1 MVGVLN
7 QYCSSKSA
15 LRKPKMDFIAI
26 FLLCLLSVLG
36 SVLAKN
42 QNKNISGFECY
53 LDGVCFKPGYERR
66 IAPKNEFFVTL
77 YPPKRTIL
85 RKVDVFES
93 TISLD
98 MFKAKME
105 WSDQRLRMASKRTK
119 WVDEKYGDFIWVPQ
133 IVNRNMKSVTHTQFK
148 TTPPRGEIIQFF

>member
-1 MVGVLN
+1 MLVVLN
-7 QYCSSKSA
+7 QYCSSMSA

-26 FLLCLLSVLG
+26 FWLCFLSSSG

-42 QNKNISGFECY
+42 QNKNISGFECH
-53 LDGVCFKPGYERR
+53 LDGVCFKPGYEKR
-66 IAPKNEFFVTL
+66 IAPKNDFFVSL
-77 YPPKRTIL
+77 YPPVRTIL

-93 TISLD
+93 TITLD

-105 WSDQRLRMASKRTK
+105 WSDGRLRMASKGTK
-119 WVDEKYGDFIWVPQ
+119 WVNKKYGDVIWVPQ

-148 TTPPRGEIIQFF
+148 TTPPRGEIILF